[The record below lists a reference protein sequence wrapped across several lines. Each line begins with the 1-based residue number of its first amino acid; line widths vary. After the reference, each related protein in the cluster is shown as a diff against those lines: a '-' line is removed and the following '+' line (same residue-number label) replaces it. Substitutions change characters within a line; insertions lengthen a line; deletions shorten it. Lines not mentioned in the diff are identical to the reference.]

1 MSDLYKIYCELN
13 SLDGF
18 TSNSEKALAV
28 QIKAANEVASELRA
42 ENIEKDRLLGMSGER
57 EAKLLAEIE
66 RLRARVEELEGLARQ
81 SLKVMQCSDDHSE
94 HWCAHCDD
102 NIGGSHIVALR
113 SALEAKP

>member
-28 QIKAANEVASELRA
+28 QIKAANEVASKLRA

-66 RLRARVEELEGLARQ
+66 CLRARVAELEYAYSKCLAA
-81 SLKVMQCSDDHSE
+81 V
-94 HWCAHCDD
+94 
-102 NIGGSHIVALR
+102 GGVQQDAG
-113 SALEAKP
+113 PP

>member
-66 RLRARVEELEGLARQ
+66 RLRARVAELEYAYSKCLAAVAGVQ
-81 SLKVMQCSDDHSE
+81 QD
-94 HWCAHCDD
+94 
-102 NIGGSHIVALR
+102 GGPS
-113 SALEAKP
+113 